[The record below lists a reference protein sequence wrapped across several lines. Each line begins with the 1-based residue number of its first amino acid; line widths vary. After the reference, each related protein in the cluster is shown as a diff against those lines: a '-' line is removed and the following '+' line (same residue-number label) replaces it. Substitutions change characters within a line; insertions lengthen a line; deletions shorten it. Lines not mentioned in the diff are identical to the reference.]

1 MTVAEAI
8 RLVDGLKPNMY
19 TLEQKVGWLNTLDG
33 MLFRDVILTHEHE
46 AGAQFTPY
54 DHRGDLRDTLI
65 APAPY
70 DQVYTHWLASQIDL
84 NNGEIEKYNENSA
97 LYNMALDTF
106 TAWYNRYHMPLTR
119 VKAIRI

>member
-1 MTVAEAI
+1 MTVAEVI

-19 TLEQKVGWLNTLDG
+19 TVEQKVGWLNTLDG

-46 AGAQFTPY
+46 AGAKFTPY
-54 DHRGDLRDTLI
+54 DHNGDLKDNLI

-106 TAWYNRYHMPLTR
+106 MSWYNRYHMPLTR